1 MRTLLSIILLILITG
16 NAWGGAITSAQSG
29 NWSDTATWTGGSV
42 PGDADTATIA
52 TGHTVTV
59 ASGDTR
65 VIAGITISASAGT
78 GGTLN
83 VSGDLTSTGNI
94 TVTSSGATV
103 DVKPGGILR
112 LKGGAAGRPLLT
124 EGAGTTYAY
133 IKASGTGWGVGE
145 FATIDG
151 IATTADPND
160 NGAISV
166 AERTQ
171 LIFSYVKLLNLGE
184 NASNLHGVNIVP
196 KAAVTGQIVRM
207 SNVLLDGCG
216 TMKISTPLAD
226 TEINLSGVD
235 IRNSIAYSA
244 SGPLWMDG
252 STAKDVGATRSL
264 INVTYYGTVTAR
276 GVSTTMAD
284 LSVCNFYLYN
294 AHIDAKANLST
305 PSLALNRQTYDKVA
319 LLRDIPVTG
328 WTGIATKD
336 RQSMTISNSLF
347 LVDTVINPHYI
358 AADRSA
364 IIDGAGNG
372 LVADGNIFTG
382 INTPAGDYGE
392 GVVNGYATIKNNI
405 GLAGIG
411 ALVGGTQ
418 AADTD
423 IDVINNTVVGA
434 KSSLIQTGETSA
446 PATML
451 KIVKNNFMGWDSG
464 ESPATAGIHRQANQ
478 AQTQLVLDY
487 NASYLNTTAGNLD
500 YPVGH
505 THAANQNSY
514 MGAEGGG
521 VAWISGQTFGA
532 DYATHDRYGDPLFAN
547 KNITVLSACGDAATT
562 AVCAQRLVSING
574 WDHSS
579 PAQRVTSS
587 EYTLAAVLSNI
598 RSALKPTASFMATG
612 DPLLANTY
620 IGAVQPVAAGGVT
633 VGRPYRSFC
642 PNLNLEL

>member
-264 INVTYYGTVTAR
+264 INVTYYGTVTALLLWPICQL
-276 GVSTTMAD
+276 VICISTTR
-284 LSVCNFYLYN
+284 
-294 AHIDAKANLST
+294 I
-305 PSLALNRQTYDKVA
+305 
-319 LLRDIPVTG
+319 
-328 WTGIATKD
+328 
-336 RQSMTISNSLF
+336 
-347 LVDTVINPHYI
+347 
-358 AADRSA
+358 
-364 IIDGAGNG
+364 
-372 LVADGNIFTG
+372 
-382 INTPAGDYGE
+382 
-392 GVVNGYATIKNNI
+392 
-405 GLAGIG
+405 
-411 ALVGGTQ
+411 
-418 AADTD
+418 
-423 IDVINNTVVGA
+423 
-434 KSSLIQTGETSA
+434 
-446 PATML
+446 
-451 KIVKNNFMGWDSG
+451 
-464 ESPATAGIHRQANQ
+464 
-478 AQTQLVLDY
+478 
-487 NASYLNTTAGNLD
+487 
-500 YPVGH
+500 
-505 THAANQNSY
+505 
-514 MGAEGGG
+514 
-521 VAWISGQTFGA
+521 
-532 DYATHDRYGDPLFAN
+532 
-547 KNITVLSACGDAATT
+547 
-562 AVCAQRLVSING
+562 
-574 WDHSS
+574 
-579 PAQRVTSS
+579 
-587 EYTLAAVLSNI
+587 
-598 RSALKPTASFMATG
+598 
-612 DPLLANTY
+612 
-620 IGAVQPVAAGGVT
+620 
-633 VGRPYRSFC
+633 
-642 PNLNLEL
+642 